1 MKTIASNFAL
11 EFSRRLRSLL
21 SQKDIN
27 GVKLAEI
34 CSVNKSTS
42 YDWIN
47 GKGFPK
53 NDKLQIIADYFGVS
67 INFLLGRDE
76 DDSKTEESHI
86 LPDKVDTLDQAKNFL
101 NNLNLYSFQDI
112 KLLAKSDKDIIELA
126 RTLHVILTMFSKL

>member
-11 EFSRRLRSLL
+11 EFSRRLRNLL

-34 CSVNKSTS
+34 CNVNKSTS

-67 INFLLGRDE
+67 INYLLGIE
-76 DDSKTEESHI
+76 EESDITQNHI
-86 LPDKVDTLDQAKNFL
+86 LPDKIDTIDQAKNFL

-112 KLLAKSDKDIIELA
+112 KLSSKSDKDILELA
-126 RTLHVILTMFSKL
+126 RTLHVILTMSSKL